1 MRRPGLALALT
12 ASMVVV
18 ADQLSKALVRSEL
31 APLGSVPV
39 WPGVF
44 YITYQRNTGAAFGLM
59 EGGRYVFIA
68 VAVGALGA
76 VAWYWNRSRPTAW
89 PVVLSLGLV
98 VGGAIGNLIDRVLI
112 GSVTDF
118 LDFALISFPVF
129 NIADMALV
137 TGTALLVMLMLFAPE
152 EQEDDS
158 GTDPSQP
165 ASGS

>member
-1 MRRPGLALALT
+1 
-12 ASMVVV
+12 
-18 ADQLSKALVRSEL
+18 
-31 APLGSVPV
+31 
-39 WPGVF
+39 
-44 YITYQRNTGAAFGLM
+44 M
-59 EGGRYVFIA
+59 EGGRYLFIA
-68 VAVGALGA
+68 VAVGALCA

-137 TGTALLVMLMLFAPE
+137 TGTALLVLLMLFAPE
-152 EQEDDS
+152 EPEEDS
-158 GTDPSQP
+158 GADPSQSAP
-165 ASGS
+165 GS